1 MFRFSDCPVFPE
13 DTGTS
18 FPHDKVLTLGLCF
31 LTWQFVW
38 NFGGSREN
46 VFDMYGD
53 YPENLLEILAVV
65 IISSPISSVRGAQT
79 PSLSYELYPWA
90 TNYLSM
96 QTGRTPS
103 LAPRLAYVE
112 STSSVYELR
121 TLSLSHEL
129 SIHANRP
136 NTLPRP
142 SSCVCREHELDFWVT
157 NYLYMQTGR
166 TPCQPTASHQT

>member
-1 MFRFSDCPVFPE
+1 M
-13 DTGTS
+13 TGTS
-18 FPHDKVLTLGLCF
+18 FPHVKICLKF
-31 LTWQFVW
+31 W
-38 NFGGSREN
+38 GSREN

-79 PSLSYELYPWA
+79 LSLSYELYPWV
-90 TNYLSM
+90 TNSLRI

-103 LAPRLAYVE
+103 LAPHVAYLE
-112 STSSVYELR
+112 STSSVYESR

-142 SSCVCREHELDFWVT
+142 SFCACREHGLDF
-157 NYLYMQTGR
+157 
-166 TPCQPTASHQT
+166 